1 MARTSTAL
9 PQAATAQVRAPD
21 AAMLQRLK
29 GMGATDAAW
38 KKQQAA
44 EERAFAV
51 RLGAAEQC
59 AAIEKAGRLE
69 AEAAAILDIGTHTTS
84 PPTAGSG
91 GEMTTADTDMHRH
104 VNTIL
109 EHPDMLAVDASRHR
123 LGLISRT
130 GVVALALDVAET
142 VQARDSLEK
151 MLAHQIAA
159 AHSTALLLQAEAMGV
174 LKTYKS
180 GEYRHAHLD
189 VEAMRLINAS
199 TRMMEA
205 SQRGMLTLNRLRTSG
220 RQTMVVQH
228 VHVSGGGQAVV
239 GGQIRANGRRKRMA
253 GGA

>member
-9 PQAATAQVRAPD
+9 PQAATTVRAPD
-21 AAMLQRLK
+21 AAMLQRAK

-51 RLGAAEQC
+51 RMGAVEQC
-59 AAIEKAGRLE
+59 AAIEKADRLE
-69 AEAAAILDIGTHTTS
+69 AEAAAILDIGTHTAS
-84 PPTAGSG
+84 PPTVGSG
-91 GEMTTADTDMHRH
+91 GEMTTADTDMHPH
-104 VNTIL
+104 VNAIL

-123 LGLISRT
+123 LSLVSNA
-130 GVVALALDVAET
+130 GVLPLALDVAET

-159 AHSTALLLQAEAMGV
+159 AHSAALLLQAEAMSV

-180 GEYRHAHLD
+180 GAYRHAHLD
-189 VEAMRLINAS
+189 VEAVRLINAS
-199 TRMMEA
+199 SRMMEA

-220 RQTMVVQH
+220 RQTLVVQH
-228 VHVSGGGQAVV
+228 VHIGDGGQAVV
-239 GGQIRANGRRKRMA
+239 AGQIKANGRRKRTA
-253 GGA
+253 GGG